1 MVISFIRCLNCA
13 FFCLNHNSQDFRI
26 FRIKNQDELRKNAMK
41 PANPTVP
48 QKKLRP
54 PFKGDIEEIPRA
66 RFEGGTIVIDNIA
79 HNIEAPKPFRWLQ
92 GKWRCR
98 AVDYR
103 LIRPWLYEQKIRN
116 NIPRWQK
123 LSLHLQENWEL
134 HSYQTEALNTWIG
147 ANCWGSVVLPTGA
160 GKTVLALRAIVQTQV
175 STLVVVPTIDLLH
188 QWYARLENAFGI
200 QIGAWYGLE
209 KEARSITVTTYPSA
223 WSHAETLGNLFKLL
237 IFDEIHHLP
246 APSWHEIALMCAAPY
261 RLGLTAT
268 YPHQDNFR
276 PSSAKSKGTT
286 SQQLQLFDAVN
297 PFDPVGLLNEL
308 VGPVIYRKDIDELT
322 GEQLAEY
329 RTQRIRVDLYEPER
343 KAYDTA
349 YATYIGYVRDNSL
362 RESHGSRWWQELT
375 RRSAFEAEA
384 RRAKVA
390 ELKWKEI
397 IYQAQGKLDIL
408 DELLR
413 THRQQAMLIFTA
425 HNRFA
430 YRISR
435 QHLIPVITH
444 QTKAAE
450 RKAILD
456 NFRAGTYRVI
466 VTTKVLNEGIDVP
479 VAKIA
484 VILGG
489 SASDREYVQRLGRVL
504 RKQGNAEAILYEV
517 IVRDTAD
524 ERIAERRKP
533 RK

>member
-1 MVISFIRCLNCA
+1 M
-13 FFCLNHNSQDFRI
+13 SQ
-26 FRIKNQDELRKNAMK
+26 
-41 PANPTVP
+41 TS
-48 QKKLRP
+48 LRP
-54 PFKGDIEEIPRA
+54 PFVGEIEEAPRA
-66 RFEGGTIVIDNIA
+66 RFDGGTIVIDNVA
-79 HNIEAPKPFRWLQ
+79 QTVKAPTPFRWLQ

-103 LIRPWLYEQKIRN
+103 LVRPWLYEQSIRN

-123 LSLHLQENWEL
+123 LSLPLQENWVP
-134 HSYQTEALNTWIG
+134 HSYQIEALNTWIA

-160 GKTVLALRAIVQTQV
+160 GKTVLALRAIAQAGV

-200 QIGAWYGLE
+200 PIGAWYGLE
-209 KEARSITVTTYPSA
+209 KKARPITVTTYPSA

-276 PSSAKSKGTT
+276 PKPKVTEQ
-286 SQQLQLFDAVN
+286 QQLFNELD
-297 PFDPVGLLNEL
+297 PFDPVGLLNAL
-308 VGPVIYRKDIDELT
+308 VGPVVYSKHIDDLT

-329 RTQRIRVDLYEPER
+329 RTQRIRVDLYEEEK
-343 KAYDTA
+343 KAYDEA
-349 YATYIGYVRDNSL
+349 YLTYIGYVRDNRL
-362 RESHGSRWWQELT
+362 RESHGPGWWHEFT
-375 RRSAFEAEA
+375 RRSAYETQA

-397 IYQAQGKLDIL
+397 IYQAQGKLDVL
-408 DELLR
+408 DQLLR
-413 THRQQAMLIFTA
+413 EHRHQPMLIFTA

-444 QTKAAE
+444 QTKTAE
-450 RKAILD
+450 RKAILE
-456 NFRAGTYRVI
+456 NFRAGVYRVI

-479 VAKIA
+479 EAKVA

-517 IVRDTAD
+517 IVRKTAD
-524 ERIAERRKP
+524 EQIAKRRQP
-533 RK
+533 RSLKKK

>member
-1 MVISFIRCLNCA
+1 
-13 FFCLNHNSQDFRI
+13 
-26 FRIKNQDELRKNAMK
+26 MK
-41 PANPTVP
+41 E
-48 QKKLRP
+48 KKIP
-54 PFKGDIEEIPRA
+54 KKKSPFTGEKKEIPRA
-66 RFEGGTIVIDNIA
+66 RFDGGTIVLDNVEQSIDTP
-79 HNIEAPKPFRWLQ
+79 HPFRWLQ

-103 LIRPWLYEQKIRN
+103 LIRPWLDEQNIRN
-116 NIPRWQK
+116 QVPRWQT
-123 LSLHLQENWEL
+123 LSLRLQGNWEP
-134 HSYQTEALNTWIG
+134 HIYQTEALNAWIT

-160 GKTVLALRAIVQTQV
+160 GKTVLALHAIVQTQV

-188 QWYARLENAFGI
+188 QWYARLENAFNTTV
-200 QIGAWYGLE
+200 GAWYSLE
-209 KEARSITVTTYPSA
+209 KQALPITVTTYPSA
-223 WSHAETLGNLFKLL
+223 WANAEALGNLFKLV

-246 APSWHEIALMCAAPY
+246 APSWHEIALMCAAPF

-268 YPHQDNFR
+268 YPTQDNFR
-276 PSSAKSKGTT
+276 SPYAKPKASTNA
-286 SQQLQLFDAVN
+286 QVQLFDKL
-297 PFDPVGLLNEL
+297 DPYDQVGLLNEL
-308 VGPVIYRKDIDELT
+308 VGSVVYRKHIDDLT

-329 RTQRIRVDLYEPER
+329 RTQRIRVDLYEDEKR
-343 KAYDTA
+343 DYYTA
-349 YATYIGYVRDNSL
+349 YETYMGYVRDSRL
-362 RESHGSRWWQELT
+362 RESHGSMWWHELT
-375 RRSAFEAEA
+375 RRSAFQAEA

-408 DELLR
+408 DQLLSE
-413 THRQQAMLIFTA
+413 HHHQAMLIFTA

-430 YRISR
+430 YRIAR

-456 NFRAGTYRVI
+456 NFRAGIYRVI

-479 VAKIA
+479 IAKVA

-504 RKQGNAEAILYEV
+504 RKQGNVEAILYEV
-517 IVRDTAD
+517 IVRNTAD
-524 ERIAERRKP
+524 ERIAERR
-533 RK
+533 RI